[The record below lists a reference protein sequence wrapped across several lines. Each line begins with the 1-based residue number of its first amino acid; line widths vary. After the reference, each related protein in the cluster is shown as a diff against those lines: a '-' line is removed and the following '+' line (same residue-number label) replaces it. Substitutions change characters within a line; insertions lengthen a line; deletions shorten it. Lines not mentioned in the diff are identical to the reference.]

1 MSFRSICQ
9 SKQVNPSFSRLAE
22 MTALLIHLDSSVS
35 VHHENRETSKL
46 PHTVATAVLDPFFV
60 KALDKVILYRYKRTT
75 KTASMKRNQ
84 SLLYVFLG
92 VLLFHLALAQSP
104 TDVTGVVDTVDPA
117 LTDIASTVTSGSG
130 TIGQPDAIA
139 PDSLFI
145 GSPTNLDQ
153 VASAPPPSAAEPTT
167 TLPTTA
173 SSLVTTASP
182 SGGPSNPGP
191 PLSPDQMVG
200 GGGGGGSGASVGG
213 AEVTTAAA
221 AAAAQQQVVTTAAPA
236 LVVTQSTPPVFTSV

>member
-1 MSFRSICQ
+1 M
-9 SKQVNPSFSRLAE
+9 VW
-22 MTALLIHLDSSVS
+22 SVS
-35 VHHENRETSKL
+35 T
-46 PHTVATAVLDPFFV
+46 
-60 KALDKVILYRYKRTT
+60 
-75 KTASMKRNQ
+75 
-84 SLLYVFLG
+84 
-92 VLLFHLALAQSP
+92 
-104 TDVTGVVDTVDPA
+104 DTVDPA

-153 VASAPPPSAAEPTT
+153 VASAPPPSAAEHTT
-167 TLPTTA
+167 TSPTTA
-173 SSLVTTASP
+173 SAMVTTASP
-182 SGGPSNPGP
+182 SGGASNPGP

-221 AAAAQQQVVTTAAPA
+221 AAAAAAQQQVVTTAAPA
-236 LVVTQSTPPVFTSV
+236 LVVTQSPPPGNLSSNNFIEVAVQRLNFYCTFGYQYVVKHYITLSCFPFKTSLHLTLYLYYIFPLIFENFFSKLPNFANRL